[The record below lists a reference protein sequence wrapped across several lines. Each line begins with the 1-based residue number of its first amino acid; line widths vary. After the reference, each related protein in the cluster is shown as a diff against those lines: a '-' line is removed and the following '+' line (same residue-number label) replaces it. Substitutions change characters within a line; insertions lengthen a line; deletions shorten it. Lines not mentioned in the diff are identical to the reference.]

1 VSLQSVLS
9 RFGFA
14 GVSTNGTYSPARA
27 QTTASLRPA
36 ELPPRAIYDF
46 LKAAYLSNGL
56 YDGVRDAWAATG
68 HTSPNLRPIRNPIT
82 AVVDCLGGKLYP
94 EPLLVTTP
102 RTQGITSQQ
111 EREQLE
117 ASDPIKTALD
127 QVHLWSNWPRAKRKH
142 ARWVSLYGEAFVKVV
157 ADPLAGRVYYELI
170 EPQYVTD
177 YSIDVRD
184 FLTSCRLD
192 IPQCDITQAGTK
204 HWVHTEQ
211 WDKDLQ
217 TVRVW
222 RTDGALDAVAN
233 RPLWDLG
240 QPAEETPLSAF
251 GIDFVPI
258 CRAPFREIDD
268 GRAIG
273 AVLPAF
279 EAIIEGD
286 LSATNL
292 HGLVFSDLAGAK
304 VLKSIGND
312 AAGRPFAPPV
322 VGPAASD
329 GQPGRQADNTV
340 MVGRREFWRLPGNQ
354 ELQDVIPNINYAAAL
369 AILQDHDQHLER
381 LLPAMAY
388 VRISEL
394 QGGELS
400 GRAMSYKMRAFV
412 DQVEEGRANVLACLT
427 QADMMA
433 LTMGAAAG
441 IPIFQGLGSFEAGDY
456 EHGFQE
462 QPILAISSLDE
473 AEEKRTIA
481 QAAQALAAA
490 GIPMSVILTDT
501 LEMTEA
507 EATEVVDAATA
518 EAEAAFERQQELVA
532 AQAAQNDTGG
542 QFGGA

>member
-1 VSLQSVLS
+1 MSLQSVLS

-14 GVSTNGTYSPARA
+14 GVSTNGTYSPSRA

-68 HTSPNLRPIRNPIT
+68 YASPNLKPIRNPIT

-102 RTQGITSQQ
+102 RTQNLTSQQ
-111 EREQLE
+111 EREQIE
-117 ASDPIKTALD
+117 ATDPIKAAID

-142 ARWVSLYGEAFVKVV
+142 SRWVALYGESFKKVV
-157 ADPLAGRVYYELI
+157 ADPLAGRVYFELI

-184 FLTSCRLD
+184 FITSIRLD
-192 IPQCDITQAGTK
+192 IPQCDITQAGTR
-204 HWVHTEQ
+204 HWVHTEA

-217 TVRVW
+217 SVRIW
-222 RTDGALDAVAN
+222 RTDGTLDAVAN
-233 RPLWDLG
+233 RALWDLG
-240 QPAEETPLSAF
+240 QPARETPFSAF
-251 GIDFVPI
+251 GIDFIPI

-273 AVLPAF
+273 AVLPAL
-279 EAIIEGD
+279 EAIIEAD
-286 LSATNL
+286 LISTNL
-292 HGLVFSDLAGAK
+292 HSMIYVDAEGQW
-304 VLKSIGND
+304 VLRSIGTD
-312 AAGRPFAPPV
+312 TAGRPFAPPG
-322 VGPAASD
+322 VGPAATN
-329 GQPGRQADNTV
+329 GQPGKQSDETV
-340 MVGRREFWRLPGNQ
+340 LVGKRAFWRLPGNQ
-354 ELQDVIPNINYAAAL
+354 ELQSVIADINYAAAL
-369 AILQDHDQHLER
+369 AIRQDHDTHMER
-381 LLPAMAY
+381 LMPALAY

-412 DQVEEGRANVLACLT
+412 DQVEEGRANVLACLR
-427 QADMMA
+427 QADAMA

-441 IPIFQGLGSFEAGDY
+441 IPIFQGLGSFEAGDF

-481 QAAQALAAA
+481 QAAQALASA

-501 LEMTEA
+501 MGLSEQ
-507 EATEVVDAATA
+507 EATEVVDQAATD
-518 EAEAAFERQQELVA
+518 AEAAFERQQELAA
-532 AQAAQNDTGG
+532 AQPAQNDEGG
-542 QFGGA
+542 QFGAQ

>member
-1 VSLQSVLS
+1 MSLQSVLS

-68 HTSPNLRPIRNPIT
+68 NSSPNLKPIRNPIT
-82 AVVDCLGGKLYP
+82 AVVDCLGSKLYP

-117 ASDPIKTALD
+117 ASDPIKAAID
-127 QVHLWSNWPRAKRKH
+127 QVHLWSNWPRAKRKD
-142 ARWVSLYGEAFVKVV
+142 ARWVALYGESFKKVV
-157 ADPLAGRVYYELI
+157 ADPIAGRVYFELI

-184 FLTSCRLD
+184 FITSIRLD
-192 IPQCDITQAGTK
+192 IPQCDVTQSGTR
-204 HWVHTEQ
+204 HWVHTEA

-217 TVRVW
+217 SVRIW
-222 RTDGALDAVAN
+222 RTDGHLDGVAN
-233 RPLWDLG
+233 RALWDLD
-240 QPAEETPLSAF
+240 QFYQEIPFAAF

-292 HGLVFSDLAGAK
+292 HSMIYVDAEGSW
-304 VLKSIGND
+304 VLRSIGND

-322 VGPAASD
+322 VGTAASD
-329 GQPGRQADNTV
+329 GQVGRQSDNSV
-340 MVGRREFWRLPGNQ
+340 QIGKRSIFRLPGNQ
-354 ELQDVIPNINYAAAL
+354 ELQSVVANIDYAAAL

-433 LTMGAAAG
+433 LTMGQAAG
-441 IPIFQGLGSFEAGDY
+441 IPIFQGLGSFEAGDF
-456 EHGFQE
+456 EHGFEE

-481 QAAQALAAA
+481 QAAQALASAN
-490 GIPMSVILTDT
+490 IPMSVILTDT
-501 LEMTEA
+501 MGLSEA
-507 EATEVVDAATA
+507 EATEVVDQAATDA
-518 EAEAAFERQQELVA
+518 EEAFNRQQELAA
-532 AQAAQNDTGG
+532 AQPAPGNDN
-542 QFGGA
+542 A

>member
-68 HTSPNLRPIRNPIT
+68 YASPSLKPIRNPIT

-102 RTQGITSQQ
+102 LTQGITSQQ

-117 ASDPIKTALD
+117 QNDPIKAAID

-142 ARWVSLYGEAFVKVV
+142 ARWVALYGEAFVKVV

-192 IPQCDITQAGTK
+192 IPQCDITQAGTR
-204 HWVHTEQ
+204 HWVHTEA

-217 TVRVW
+217 SVRVW
-222 RTDGALDAVAN
+222 RTDGTLDAVAN
-233 RPLWDLG
+233 RSLWDLG

-292 HGLVFSDLAGAK
+292 HGLIFTRLNGAK
-304 VLKSIGND
+304 VLKSIGTD
-312 AAGRPFAPPV
+312 AAGRPFAPRWSVRPHL
-322 VGPAASD
+322 
-329 GQPGRQADNTV
+329 T
-340 MVGRREFWRLPGNQ
+340 GRRVASP
-354 ELQDVIPNINYAAAL
+354 
-369 AILQDHDQHLER
+369 
-381 LLPAMAY
+381 
-388 VRISEL
+388 
-394 QGGELS
+394 
-400 GRAMSYKMRAFV
+400 
-412 DQVEEGRANVLACLT
+412 
-427 QADMMA
+427 
-433 LTMGAAAG
+433 
-441 IPIFQGLGSFEAGDY
+441 
-456 EHGFQE
+456 
-462 QPILAISSLDE
+462 
-473 AEEKRTIA
+473 TIA
-481 QAAQALAAA
+481 
-490 GIPMSVILTDT
+490 SSCR
-501 LEMTEA
+501 
-507 EATEVVDAATA
+507 TA
-518 EAEAAFERQQELVA
+518 WSS
-532 AQAAQNDTGG
+532 
-542 QFGGA
+542 GAYPVTKSFRT

>member
-1 VSLQSVLS
+1 MTVCAMP
-9 RFGFA
+9 G
-14 GVSTNGTYSPARA
+14 P
-27 QTTASLRPA
+27 RPA
-36 ELPPRAIYDF
+36 TP
-46 LKAAYLSNGL
+46 
-56 YDGVRDAWAATG
+56 
-68 HTSPNLRPIRNPIT
+68 SPNLKPIRNPIT

-117 ASDPIKTALD
+117 QNDPIKAALD

-441 IPIFQGLGSFEAGDY
+441 IPIFQGLGSFEAGDF